1 MKMKEYSQEKC
12 FLPFPRKV
20 SQEFWSIKQGRQ
32 KKKKKKQSWL
42 RRDKFSALWASG
54 WLPRA
59 GCGPLRVSMNRTGW
73 AWEGVKEELAD
84 KRAGFQVELACQAW
98 AGLELEPGQAGAR
111 EVHCRMVRDQ
121 PSSPLQTPTLAAPVL
136 TWTILP
142 TYPSLHLPSLS
153 CPWVAAQEDFSALP
167 QASPLSPW
175 GGWRELPKASRRP
188 YHLLLTVHGVAE
200 SQTWLVD

>member
-1 MKMKEYSQEKC
+1 
-12 FLPFPRKV
+12 
-20 SQEFWSIKQGRQ
+20 
-32 KKKKKKQSWL
+32 
-42 RRDKFSALWASG
+42 
-54 WLPRA
+54 
-59 GCGPLRVSMNRTGW
+59 MNRTGW

-136 TWTILP
+136 TRTILP

-153 CPWVAAQEDFSALP
+153 CP
-167 QASPLSPW
+167 
-175 GGWRELPKASRRP
+175 
-188 YHLLLTVHGVAE
+188 
-200 SQTWLVD
+200 